1 MDFCGILVWWPIFD
15 SKGEAEAGAEALFPL
30 LLRYLVLDHHHKT
43 EKFYTFKLPT
53 LVSYTQHLEES

>member
-1 MDFCGILVWWPIFD
+1 MDFFRILVYWPIFD
-15 SKGEAEAGAEALFPL
+15 SEAEAEAGADALFPL
-30 LLRYLVLDHHHKT
+30 LLRYLFLDRHHKT